1 MLNSISQWVFI
12 KNGYFSITISAANDL
27 LFEQKEKM
35 VSAIIGDWTQFNFP
49 STIESSILSAKKL
62 CQQLI

>member
-35 VSAIIGDWTQFNFP
+35 VSAIWEEI
-49 STIESSILSAKKL
+49 SILFSLKKQCL
-62 CQQLI
+62 PEFKI